1 MRLKSNDRSHHL
13 PTGTAIDQMSDDD
26 RTYMFR
32 RMLGDLDQEIAG
44 VKFGVIT
51 AGKNGKARK
60 LKLMDDRR
68 RRVIAVAEDYGLS
81 LG

>member
-1 MRLKSNDRSHHL
+1 MRLKSNNRSHHL
-13 PTGTAIDQMSDDD
+13 PRGAAIDQMSDND

-32 RMLGDLDQEIAG
+32 RMLSDLDQEIAG
-44 VKFGVIT
+44 LESGKISP
-51 AGKNGKARK
+51 GKNGKARK

-68 RRVIAVAEDYGLS
+68 RRMIAVADDYGLS